1 MRVAYY
7 SPLPPDRSGIADYS
21 AHLLPALQQRVE
33 IKVAKYRRRAPRGCD
48 VALYHVGNNPD
59 AHGWIVDAFRK
70 RPGIVVLH
78 DVVLHHL
85 VAGVTVARGQSDGY
99 LDAMQREAGVVGR
112 LLAHGV
118 ADGLL
123 QPLWEDRAADF
134 PLTMWV
140 VEPATG
146 IIVHSHFAE
155 QWVRELGFPGPV
167 WTVPHPAWRVPATA
181 VEARRPDVVI
191 GCFGHMNRA
200 KRIPQLLDAFGR
212 LRLRRPETQLV
223 LGGSQAPGFDLT
235 ALIEARSLGD
245 AVVQY
250 DYLAEQRLWQLI
262 ADSDVLV
269 NLRFPTMGET
279 SGTVVRALSL
289 GKPLV
294 VSDVGWFSELPDEV
308 AVKVPVDER
317 ETEALVHAMERL
329 AGDAAYRDQMGKAAA
344 DWARREHD
352 LDRTADLYVAALE
365 EVVGLADV
373 ERAVLSDVATAAAD
387 LGVDSD
393 SPELT
398 DVAARL
404 REVGLGRDQTL

>member
-33 IKVAKYRRRAPRGCD
+33 IKVAKNRRRAPRGCD
-48 VALYHVGNNPD
+48 VALYHLGNNPD

-85 VAGVTVARGQSDGY
+85 VAGMTVGRGQPDGY
-99 LDAMQREAGVVGR
+99 LDAMQRDSGVVGR

-118 ADGLL
+118 VDGLL

-146 IIVHSHFAE
+146 IIVHSQFAE
-155 QWVRELGFPGPV
+155 QWVRELGFTGPV
-167 WTVPHPAWRVPATA
+167 WRIPMPAWEVPPAA
-181 VEARRPDVVI
+181 VESRHPDVVI
-191 GCFGHMNRA
+191 GCFGHMNTA

-223 LGGSQAPGFDLT
+223 LGGSQSPGFDLT
-235 ALIEARSLGD
+235 ALLEARSLGD
-245 AVVQY
+245 AVVQH
-250 DYLAEQRLWQLI
+250 DYLAEERLWQLI

-269 NLRFPTMGET
+269 NLRSPTMGET
-279 SGTVVRALSL
+279 SAMVVRALSL

-308 AVKVPVDER
+308 AVKVPVDDH
-317 ETEALVHAMERL
+317 ETEALVDALERL
-329 AGDAAYRDQMGKAAA
+329 GGDAAYRDQMGKAAA
-344 DWARREHD
+344 DWAQREHD

-365 EVVGLADV
+365 EVFGLPDV

-387 LGVDSD
+387 LGVDPD

-398 DVAARL
+398 DVATRL
-404 REVGLGRDQTL
+404 REVGLGRD